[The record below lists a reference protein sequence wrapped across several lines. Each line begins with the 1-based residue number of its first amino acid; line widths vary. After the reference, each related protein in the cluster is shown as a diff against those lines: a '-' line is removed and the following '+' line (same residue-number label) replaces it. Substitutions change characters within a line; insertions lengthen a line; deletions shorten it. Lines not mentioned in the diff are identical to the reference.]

1 MQHILVPT
9 DFSNDA
15 YNALFFATQLFMDAK
30 CTFHLLNN
38 FNEKTPLLSK
48 KGAAYKGKEL
58 LYVLSAESKEGLL
71 KTKHR
76 IVLDTGNS
84 KHVYKTISK
93 KGDLIKTLE
102 KLVKDLQIDLVVL
115 GNKGIT
121 GAKDL
126 FMGSNTTRVINTGL
140 ECPLLTIPKEID
152 YKKPKHLALVTDYKN
167 CISAEQMITIL
178 EISKISGASIHIMHI
193 NEKER
198 LDKFESSNMT
208 TLSQYLEGVDHTFH
222 WMPNFASKTEAIQ
235 LFLEEIGTDFLIMFN
250 NRHSVM
256 ENIFREPVIKKMT
269 FNIELPFLVI
279 NATN

>member
-1 MQHILVPT
+1 MKHILVPT

-15 YNALFFATQLFMDAK
+15 YNALFFATQLFIDTK

-38 FNEKTPLLSK
+38 FNEKTPLVSK

-84 KHVYKTISK
+84 KHVFNTISK
-93 KGDLIKTLE
+93 KGEVIKTVE

-152 YKKPKHLALVTDYKN
+152 FKIPKHLALVTDYKN
-167 CISAEQMITIL
+167 CISGEQMTPVL
-178 EISKISGASIHIMHI
+178 EIAKIAGASIRIMHI
-193 NEKER
+193 NKKEG

-208 TLSQYLEGVDHTFH
+208 TLSKYLEGVDHTFH
-222 WMPNFASKTEAIQ
+222 WMPNFASKSEAIQ

-250 NRHSVM
+250 NRHSVI